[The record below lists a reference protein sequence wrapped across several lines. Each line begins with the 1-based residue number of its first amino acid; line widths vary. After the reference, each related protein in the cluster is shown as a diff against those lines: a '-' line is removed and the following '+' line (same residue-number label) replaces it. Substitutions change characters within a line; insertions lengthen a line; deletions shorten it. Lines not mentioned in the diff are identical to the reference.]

1 MAGAARRTAAVI
13 GLTAAVL
20 TLGACSGS
28 SGPAPAP
35 APASV
40 PDGDTYGIM
49 PERIL
54 HAPQSM
60 LAATDL
66 QANGVMWTLTGPGSA
81 GLFEISSA
89 TGQVKTSFPVSEF
102 ARSVAE
108 SRTGVI
114 ALALAT
120 GRTGA
125 LQLVTAAT
133 RKVTRVVRFPMPAV
147 QVAVGEGEGQGSSTF
162 YVLTARAGLARV
174 MIVNGQDGQVTGT
187 VTVPPDVVSVVPDGR
202 QATLYAVQRNGLLDV
217 IGLPGGTLLARIRAG
232 SGGGESIALSPDGR
246 TLYVLEQLGGI
257 ANIAVVNLAAKE
269 VAKVL
274 PAPGTCVQVLVA
286 PGGGHLYEVV
296 RAPRA
301 GSIQV
306 AAAA

>member
-40 PDGDTYGIM
+40 PNGDTYGIM

-147 QVAVGEGEGQGSSTF
+147 QVAVGRGRGSSTF

-217 IGLPGGTLLARIRAG
+217 IGIPGGTLLARIRAG

>member
-1 MAGAARRTAAVI
+1 MAGAARRTAAMI
-13 GLTAAVL
+13 GLAAAVL
-20 TLGACSGS
+20 TVGACAGS
-28 SGPAPAP
+28 SGPAPAS

-40 PDGDTYGIM
+40 PNGDTYGIV
-49 PERIL
+49 PQRIL

-147 QVAVGEGEGQGSSTF
+147 QVAVGQGSSTF

-257 ANIAVVNLAAKE
+257 ANIAVVNLAARE

>member
-1 MAGAARRTAAVI
+1 MAGVARRTAAVI
-13 GLTAAVL
+13 GLTVAVL

-28 SGPAPAP
+28 SRPAAAPAP
-35 APASV
+35 GSV
-40 PDGDTYGIM
+40 PNGDTYGIA
-49 PERIL
+49 PQRVL

-60 LAATDL
+60 LAATEL
-66 QANGVMWTLTGPGSA
+66 QANGVMWTLTGPDSA
-81 GLFEISSA
+81 GLSEISSA
-89 TGQVKTSFPVSEF
+89 TGQVKASFPVSDF

-125 LQLVTAAT
+125 LQLVNAAT

-147 QVAVGEGEGQGSSTF
+147 QVAVGGGPGSSTF
-162 YVLTARAGLARV
+162 YVLTAGAGQARV
-174 MIVNGQDGQVTGT
+174 MIVNGQDGRVTGT
-187 VTVPPDVVSVVPDGR
+187 VPVPPDVVSVVPDSR
-202 QATLYAVQRNGLLDV
+202 QTTLYAVQRSGLLDL
-217 IGLPGGTLLARIRAG
+217 IGIPGGKLLATIRAG
-232 SGGGESIALSPDGR
+232 SGGGESVALSPDGR

-257 ANIAVVNLAAKE
+257 ANVALVSLAAKE
-269 VAKVL
+269 VEKVL

-286 PGGGHLYEVV
+286 PGGGQLYEVV